1 MYKYS
6 VSIVYKYKMIKSAEY
21 AKEANTSRNS
31 LDILKTCNI
40 NDFRNVTI
48 QVMELPCSLN
58 QLSVTIIL
66 KKDNFVI

>member
-1 MYKYS
+1 MLER
-6 VSIVYKYKMIKSAEY
+6 VQY
-21 AKEANTSRNS
+21 AKGANTSTNS

-58 QLSVTIIL
+58 QLTVTIIL
-66 KKDNFVI
+66 RKDNFGV

>member
-1 MYKYS
+1 MLER
-6 VSIVYKYKMIKSAEY
+6 VEY
-21 AKEANTSRNS
+21 AKGENTSTNS

-58 QLSVTIIL
+58 QLTVTIIL
-66 KKDNFVI
+66 RKDNFGV